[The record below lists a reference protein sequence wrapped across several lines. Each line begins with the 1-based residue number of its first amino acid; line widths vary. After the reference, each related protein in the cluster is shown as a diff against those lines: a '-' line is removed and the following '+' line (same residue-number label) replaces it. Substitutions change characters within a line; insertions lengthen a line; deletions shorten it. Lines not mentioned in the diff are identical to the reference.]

1 MIIIIPNENS
11 LSYSS
16 LKSNSTNW
24 PNKFIPA
31 FKSKHA
37 QAEEKSL
44 AGEYSVTR
52 SFTVRC
58 AWTILWSR
66 TVYARAHPILTAHN
80 VCIYVYVCMYVSL
93 SLSLSVLSSRA
104 RALSLVLLFY
114 HTTSICRF
122 RLQIF
127 CLAES
132 CSVPASALEKVL
144 IKHIVVHS
152 HGFVA
157 QLLCTRY
164 ALFYLGHGKVWCYY
178 TFRVGRSPSSP
189 PFFIKE

>member
-52 SFTVRC
+52 LFAVRC

-80 VCIYVYVCMYVSL
+80 VCIYVYVCMYVCISL
-93 SLSLSVLSSRA
+93 SLSRSCHRA
-104 RALSLVLLFY
+104 LALSLSCYYSIILHLFADFD
-114 HTTSICRF
+114 CRF
-122 RLQIF
+122 
-127 CLAES
+127 
-132 CSVPASALEKVL
+132 SALRNPVRYPRL
-144 IKHIVVHS
+144 PWRRSWSNISWCIPTALLRNY
-152 HGFVA
+152 FV
-157 QLLCTRY
+157 QGTLYFTSVTVRFGVTTRS
-164 ALFYLGHGKVWCYY
+164 G
-178 TFRVGRSPSSP
+178 
-189 PFFIKE
+189 